1 MSAKAINP
9 TEGKIVVVDIDRIKV
24 SDHYIGTR
32 DIPKDVKSRLK
43 IGVEVVVRFPDNNGY
58 YAKEIEI
65 KDGSEEVKAEK
76 TDFEE
81 LIREME
87 PHIPQGVIDRLSE
100 ADKQDILDLMK
111 SCLSEAVKLYDISAT
126 FDDTKKEISEI
137 ISSIMPVA
145 LTLAIIIDANTKQ
158 ILKKNLPDKK

>member
-1 MSAKAINP
+1 MGAKAINP
-9 TEGKIVVVDIDRIKV
+9 TEGKIVVVDFDRIKV

-43 IGVEVVVRFPDNNGY
+43 IGVEVVVRFPENNGY

-76 TDFEE
+76 LDFGS

-87 PHIPQGVIDRLSE
+87 PHIPQKVIDKLSE
-100 ADKQDILDLMK
+100 ADKQDLLDLTK

-126 FDDTKKEISEI
+126 FDDTKKEMSDI
-137 ISSIMPVA
+137 IASVMPVA
-145 LTLAIIIDANTKQ
+145 LTMAIILDTNTKQ
-158 ILKKNLPDKK
+158 ILKKNLEK